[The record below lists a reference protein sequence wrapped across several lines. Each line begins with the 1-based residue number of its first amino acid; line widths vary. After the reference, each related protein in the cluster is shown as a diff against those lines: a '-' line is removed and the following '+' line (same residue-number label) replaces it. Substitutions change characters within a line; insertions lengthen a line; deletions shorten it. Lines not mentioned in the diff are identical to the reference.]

1 MIPTLSQSL
10 SNKIYSRS
18 LSPESS
24 KSPPKSVTDKPIA
37 TKQELQDIVDANLV
51 ALVANTLEGIL
62 KRQNQ
67 EWDRFLENIAQT
79 WAEIEKWD
87 AIRKSS

>member
-1 MIPTLSQSL
+1 MIPTLSHSL
-10 SNKIYSRS
+10 SNKIHNSS
-18 LSPESS
+18 LAPESS
-24 KSPPKSVTDKPIA
+24 KSPPKSLTDNPIP

-51 ALVANTLEGIL
+51 ALVAHTLEGIL
-62 KRQNQ
+62 KRQNE
-67 EWDRFLENIAQT
+67 EWDRFLENIAKT